1 MMKRLFTLATLVLGV
16 VALNAQAIFPSQIEA
31 PEGFDSETL
40 VMPQSPLS
48 VQVLFIG
55 GTDMVQTTATYGNE
69 AGETPAKQW
78 HDFIGFTPDNESD
91 DLGWVSVNH
100 EMIQANDMIGDGGG
114 MTVFKVR
121 RLADGSL
128 EVVDQELE
136 DGRKGKFFNVDFANT
151 VGETGMNCG
160 GIQGPDGRIWTAEE
174 WFRRNNAAIATRRGE
189 AGVRDTSD
197 FTIDTKGEFPMF
209 DGLTVEKYQNFNWM
223 VEIDPK
229 QAKAIRKQY
238 NWGRQPFEGGSISAN
253 NRRVYFGPDATG
265 AAVFGMFVADTPGDF
280 TKGTM
285 YAYDDTQEGYK
296 WVPVFGGPETFLNY
310 TAEAIAQGATV
321 FNRIEWVVTDPVT
334 GDIYF
339 TETGNDDPGDNF
351 AGSVELGGNVMAYH
365 DRRAIAQGLTSAT
378 DTTNNFEYRDYF
390 GRIMV
395 YDVSEDQVR
404 VYLEAGS
411 AINSNKHMTNPDGLN
426 IMMIDGK
433 RYMVICEDLNG
444 SSFGR
449 VPAGTQSRTCELFL
463 LDMDTDNPVVDD
475 LIRIAVVPAG
485 AEVTGAQPTAD
496 GKSLLVNSQHP
507 STENPF
513 PYNNSLT
520 FAINGFDK
528 LGATDLNDEASVE
541 MRSEAVN
548 FDTTTE
554 AEEEL
559 FSIYPNPTTRFLYL
573 NKTTDVAI
581 YDASGKRVLVA
592 RNTNEVNVSNLTQG
606 IYFVQNADGQIKK
619 LSIQ

>member
-1 MMKRLFTLATLVLGV
+1 MMKRLFTLSAFVLSV
-16 VALNAQAIFPSQIEA
+16 VMVQAQAIFPAQIEA
-31 PEGFDSETL
+31 PEGFDSEVL

-55 GTDMVQTTATYGNE
+55 GTDMVQTTATYGNP

-78 HDFIGFTPDNESD
+78 HDFIGFTPDNDSD

-121 RLADGSL
+121 RNADDEL
-128 EVVDQELE
+128 EVVDQTLE
-136 DGRKGKFFNVDFANT
+136 DGRSGQFFNVDFVNT

-174 WFRRNNAAIATRRGE
+174 WFRSNTSSIYRDAE
-189 AGVRDTSD
+189 GVRDTSM

-229 QAKAIRKQY
+229 EAKAIRKQY
-238 NWGRQPFEGGSISAN
+238 NWGRQPFEGGSISEN

-265 AAVFGMFVADTPGDF
+265 SGVFGLFIADTPGDF

-285 YAYDDTQEGYK
+285 YAYNDDKEGYK
-296 WVPVFGGPETFLNY
+296 WMPIFGGPETFLNY
-310 TAEAIAQGATV
+310 TTEAITQGATV

-351 AGSVELGGNVMAYH
+351 ARSVAAGANYMSYH
-365 DRRAIAQGLTSAT
+365 DERAAAQGLTSAI

-390 GRIMV
+390 GRV
-395 YDVSEDQVR
+395 VKYDVAKDEIS
-404 VYLEAGS
+404 VYIEGGAAL
-411 AINSNKHMTNPDGLN
+411 NSDKHMSNPDGLN
-426 IMMIDGK
+426 IMMIDGQ

-444 SSFGR
+444 SSEGR
-449 VPAGTQSRTCELFL
+449 VPEGTQSRTCELFL
-463 LDMDTDNPVVDD
+463 LDMSIENPVVDD

-485 AEVTGAQPTAD
+485 AEVTGAQPTPD

-507 STENPF
+507 STDNPF

-528 LGATDLNDEASVE
+528 LTADAFNTEVVE
-541 MRSEAVN
+541 ERAV
-548 FDTTTE
+548 E
-554 AEEEL
+554 VAEDL

-573 NKTTDVAI
+573 SETTDVAI
-581 YDASGKRVLVA
+581 YDASGQRVLVA
-592 RNTNEVNVSNLTQG
+592 RNTNEVNVSMLPSG
-606 IYFVQNADGQIKK
+606 IYFVQNADGEMKK